1 MEDDLKTQKQA
12 SGAGESYHTAWR
24 ADAESSPVSLTPL
37 TGRDTEVAL
46 LRDRWEQAK
55 EGMGQVVLVV
65 GEPGL
70 GKSRLVYSI
79 KQIVLKHR
87 SGDASAPER
96 EDVPVGERS
105 TVVEWRCSP
114 RFQNTGLFAASDHL
128 RRFLGFGAD
137 ESATTQFDRLA
148 LHLDEFGLGRKET
161 VALFA
166 NLLFLPPDERYPA
179 ARLTPIR
186 EREETFRALRQWL
199 KACSE
204 REPLLFVIE
213 DLHWI
218 DASTLEFLGQFI
230 AEGLHNRILTVLTFR
245 PEFQTPWPA
254 VAHQT
259 SLALNR
265 LTRRQVAEL
274 MRKHA
279 GSSLPESLVTQIL
292 ERTRGVPL
300 LVEEFSRIIRESLEL
315 EPGEVGNSGANAR
328 SRDIPATLQELMMA
342 RLDRMSS
349 NREVVQLAATLGH
362 EFQYDLLAAV
372 VTTDEPALMAELQKL
387 VDAEI
392 LYVKG
397 RPPQCAYAF
406 KHALLEEALRGAAGE
421 EERRRFHQR
430 VAEAMEAR
438 FPKVAARQP
447 ELLAQHFTEAG
458 LGGKAVAY
466 WLKAALRS
474 QEKFANVEAIAHLT
488 KGLALLDTME
498 PSPERDTC
506 ELEMLGPLGTAYI
519 ATRGYAAPEVGPVF
533 DRARSLCERVGQTPQ
548 LFTMM
553 WGNFAFHVVRGDFRL
568 CADLADEAIKFGE
581 RMSDLGI
588 LMEGYFL
595 RGLTMLYRGNF
606 FEARECCAR
615 SIDDY
620 DDRSRTAFWATFIG
634 EDAGVTARCYLAL
647 AIWHLGF
654 PDGAQRLGS
663 ETLALAREIHH
674 PFSLEY
680 ALHHAAW
687 LRHDCRLGALAQ
699 AAGEE
704 QIRIADEQG
713 YPFWR
718 ATGTLYRAAGLVLQG
733 RLEEGLPLLQ
743 SGLEAYRATG
753 GELALP
759 YYLGMLADALT
770 QSGRFSEAHR
780 TLREALAIAEKND
793 EHFQEAEL
801 LRLRGELLL
810 ADSGDEA
817 AAENSFHRAIA
828 TARSQRSRAWELR
841 ATTSLARL
849 WQRQNRCQEAFDAL
863 TRVYDVFT
871 EGFHTPDLLEAASLL
886 KDLSHER
893 MRGEFAAGA
902 KYVRDCIPPPM
913 RGKVAVDWR
922 YIPSSTLGGD
932 TIGYHWID
940 DDHLALYLIDVTG
953 HGLDSALL
961 SVSLSNVIRSGSLA
975 AADMRHPDQVL
986 ATLNDTFQ
994 GRQHSGKFFTI
1005 WYGVYQSS
1013 VRILRWSGGGHHAS
1027 VLFAPERPEPL
1038 LLPSEG
1044 LMMGVIPRAKFLAA
1058 SCAVPPGA
1066 RLLIFSDGVFEIRR
1080 DKCAVW
1086 NLQACI
1092 SHLADLNQRAD
1103 AGALMDE
1110 LLERVR
1116 HLRGSQQLDD
1126 DFSVIE
1132 AHFV

>member
-1 MEDDLKTQKQA
+1 MEDDLKTRKQESA
-12 SGAGESYHTAWR
+12 AGGNHRAAWR
-24 ADAESSPVSLTPL
+24 LDAESAPPISLTPL
-37 TGRDTEVAL
+37 TGRDTEVGL
-46 LRDRWEQAK
+46 LKDRWEQAR
-55 EGMGQVVLVV
+55 EGMGQVVLIV

-70 GKSRLVYSI
+70 GKSRLVHSI
-79 KQIVLKHR
+79 KQIALER
-87 SGDASAPER
+87 GSGDVSTANSEDAS
-96 EDVPVGERS
+96 VQERS
-105 TVVEWRCSP
+105 AVVEWRCSP

-128 RRFLGFGAD
+128 RRFLGLGAD
-137 ESATTQFDRLA
+137 ESASAQFDRLA

-166 NLLFLPPDERYPA
+166 NLLFLPPDDRYPA
-179 ARLTPIR
+179 AALTPIR

-204 REPLLFVIE
+204 RAPLLFVIE

-218 DASTLEFLGQFI
+218 DASTLEFLSQFI
-230 AEGLHNRILTVLTFR
+230 AEGFHNRILTVLTFR

-254 VAHQT
+254 VAHQS

-279 GSSLPESLVTQIL
+279 GSSVPESLVTQIL

-300 LVEEFSRIIRESLEL
+300 LVEEFSRIVRESLEF
-315 EPGEVGNSGANAR
+315 EPGEGRKSGVAR
-328 SRDIPATLQELMMA
+328 SQDIPATLQELMMA

-372 VTTDEPALMAELQKL
+372 VSVDEPTLMAELQKL

-392 LYVKG
+392 LYFKG
-397 RPPQCAYAF
+397 KPPQCAYAF
-406 KHALLEEALRGAAGE
+406 KHALLEEALRGAASE
-421 EERRRFHQR
+421 DARRRLHQR
-430 VAEAMEAR
+430 VGEAMEAH
-438 FPKVAARQP
+438 FPKLAARQP
-447 ELLAQHFTEAG
+447 ELLAQHFTEAA
-458 LGGKAVAY
+458 LIGKAVAY

-474 QEKFANVEAIAHLT
+474 QEKFAHVEAIAHLT
-488 KGLALLDTME
+488 KGLALLDTMA
-498 PSPERDTC
+498 PSGERDTR
-506 ELEMLGPLGTAYI
+506 ELEMLGPLGTAYV

-568 CADLADEAIKFGE
+568 CADLAEEAIKFGE

-595 RGLTMLYRGNF
+595 KGLTMLYRGNF
-606 FEARECCAR
+606 SEAQECCAR

-620 DDRSRTAFWATFIG
+620 DDRERTAFWATFIG

-647 AIWHLGF
+647 AMWHLGF
-654 PDGAQRLGS
+654 SDRAHRLGD

-687 LRHDCRLGALAQ
+687 LRHDGRFGTLAQ

-770 QSGRFSEAHR
+770 QAGRFSEAHR
-780 TLREALAIAEKND
+780 TIKDALAIAEKND
-793 EHFQEAEL
+793 EHFHEAEL

-810 ADSGDEA
+810 IDSGDEA
-817 AAENSFHRAIA
+817 AAETSFHRAIV
-828 TARSQRSRAWELR
+828 TARSQRSLAWELR

-849 WQRQNRCQEAFDAL
+849 WQRQERSQEAFDAL
-863 TRVYDVFT
+863 TRVYNRFT
-871 EGFHTPDLLEAASLL
+871 EGFHTPNLMEAASLL

-902 KYVRDCIPPPM
+902 KYVRDCIPAPM
-913 RGKVAVDWR
+913 QGKVAVDWR

-975 AADMRHPDQVL
+975 AADMRQPEQVL

-1013 VRILRWSGGGHHAS
+1013 SRVLRWSGGGHHAS
-1027 VLFAPERPEPL
+1027 VLFAPDRSEPL

-1044 LMMGVIPRAKFLAA
+1044 LMMGVVPRAKFLAE
-1058 SCAVPPGA
+1058 SCVVPTGA

-1086 NLQACI
+1086 DLQACI
-1092 SHLADLNQRAD
+1092 THLAALNQRAD

-1110 LLERVR
+1110 LLEHVR

-1132 AHFV
+1132 AHFK